1 MARTKRKKSPG
12 VSLIKPQ
19 KDSRKGWRIGYVDPD
34 TGKSV
39 RRAIPDHHA
48 RSTDLREDYCLRKS
62 EEIAARKR
70 ELDKGGTRKSATP
83 IADAVDRWLDTYPD
97 PRTQETYRR
106 GSSLFVEWSR
116 DRGFV
121 TFDDVDGGTLKSF
134 RDDLYT
140 DTLAPAT
147 LNKHLRSLSTFLIW
161 AIESK
166 LTPRLHKDDLSALK
180 KWRVTTELR
189 PYLDSKQVRKAFEA
203 VRRHDD
209 DCHAMTR
216 AEKVEGRRR
225 RGSTPKFDPL
235 MPLLVLISLTGLRL
249 KEAVQI
255 TWDDFDPDK
264 LDASGKVIGEIMVRA
279 IISKTKRARRIP
291 LDHSP
296 ALRRY
301 LIQRKLS
308 STDDTIASLSYDQAA
323 KGLKRIR
330 AVYGCPST
338 FSWQAMR
345 RTVST
350 FLTSAPNIFHAS
362 AHSKAAKRLG
372 HSWKIAESHYADDVA
387 GISQDAKTL
396 EAALSVEDLVKRA
409 IDYASGSGVVA
420 DIAAST
426 SSGQGAQ

>member
-12 VSLIKPQ
+12 VSLLKPQ
-19 KDSRKGWRIGYVDPD
+19 KGSRKGWRIAYTDPD
-34 TGKSV
+34 TGKQV
-39 RRAIPDHHA
+39 RRAIPAHHT
-48 RSTDLREDYCLRKS
+48 RSTDLREDYCVRKS
-62 EEIAARKR
+62 EEIADRKR
-70 ELDKGGTRKSATP
+70 EIDKGATRKSATS
-83 IADAVDRWLDTYPD
+83 IADAVDRWLDRYPD

-106 GSSLFVEWSR
+106 GSSLFIEWSR

-121 TFDDVDGGTLKSF
+121 TFDDVDEGTLTSF

-147 LNKHLRSLSTFLIW
+147 LNKHLRSLSTFLTW
-161 AIESK
+161 AIGSK
-166 LTPRLHKDDLSALK
+166 YTPKLHKDDLSALK
-180 KWRVTTELR
+180 KWEVMTELR

-203 VRRHDD
+203 VQRHDD

-216 AEKVEGRRR
+216 AEKVEGRRRR

-330 AVYGCPST
+330 AIYGCPST

-372 HSWKIAESHYADDVA
+372 HSWKIAETHYADDIA
-387 GISQDAKTL
+387 GISADATTL
-396 EAALSVEDLVKRA
+396 EDALGIADLIDGA
-409 IDYASGSGVVA
+409 I
-420 DIAAST
+420 
-426 SSGQGAQ
+426 SSGTHPSKIASLSSAR